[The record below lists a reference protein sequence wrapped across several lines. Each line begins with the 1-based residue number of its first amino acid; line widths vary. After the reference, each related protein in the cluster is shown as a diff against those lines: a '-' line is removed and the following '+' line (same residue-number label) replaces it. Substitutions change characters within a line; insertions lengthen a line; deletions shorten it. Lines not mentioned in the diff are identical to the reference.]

1 MIMLVLA
8 ILSAFFITNA
18 QATEIEGVKYYT
30 ENDKTRIVIQLD
42 QDAKYQIK
50 YDKNLNLSIS
60 LIESKIAAL
69 DKTYE
74 VNDGLVNTIEL
85 KEAKDNVII
94 INISFNKPAAFEVFS
109 LESPSRIVID
119 ASAFEDIITPE
130 VVSITGLEP
139 SNLAL
144 QIDKEINQE
153 ETNTTPK
160 KPWYAKS
167 DYGLLSAFFDM
178 SILMIVIYMEI
189 RINSA
194 SKFNMLMARKRKTI
208 KSDSALVNVAKEL
221 EDKR

>member
-1 MIMLVLA
+1 MLVLA
-8 ILSAFFITNA
+8 ILSVFLITNA
-18 QATEIEGVKYYT
+18 EATDVEGIKYYT

-42 QDAKYQIK
+42 HDAKYQIK

-60 LIESKIAAL
+60 LVESKIA
-69 DKTYE
+69 DPNKTYE
-74 VNDGLVNTIEL
+74 VNDGLVNTIDL
-85 KEAKDNVII
+85 KEVKDNTVI
-94 INISFNKPAAFEVFS
+94 INISFDKPAAFEVFS

-119 ASAFEDIITPE
+119 ATTFEDIITPE
-130 VVSITGLEP
+130 VISITGLEP

-144 QIDKEINQE
+144 QVDGKIDQE
-153 ETNTTPK
+153 ENNATPK

-189 RINSA
+189 RINNS
-194 SKFNMLMARKRKTI
+194 SKFNMLMERKRKTI
-208 KSDSALVNVAKEL
+208 KGDPAFVNVAKEL